1 MTDLTLN
8 TRLTADASGLNA
20 QLRQGEQG
28 VKHFA
33 AEAEAAA
40 KRQVEALQANTA
52 AVRELMETYGRSRS
66 QSPANPSV
74 PREMNAQ
81 AQAMRRARAEANLLA
96 NANRQLPMQIS
107 DIATSLAS
115 GMPAWLVAIQQGGQL
130 RDSYNGILPAGR
142 AILNLFTLQ
151 RVAIGGVVGAA
162 AALTAAYFAGQAES
176 QAYARAITLSGGAA
190 GVTAGQMDQ
199 MARSIDGVVG
209 TQRAAAAVLAQ
220 LAEGGRVSRASLQGV
235 AETVVRMERDLGI
248 ATDEAVGMFEALGRE
263 PVKAAAKLN
272 EQFNFLTV
280 DIYEQIKA
288 LQEQGREMDAAA
300 LAQGTFAAAMAE
312 RAQQTEERLG
322 SLQRAWRWVKD
333 GAAEAWDAM
342 LGIGREATLE
352 QRLAQVTAQIQR
364 MEAAPT
370 AGISDSRLAVRRD
383 TIDALRQ
390 EQAALQELQRMQ
402 QRSADQQAA
411 QASATRAYIA
421 AEKERQ
427 DAARRAEQER
437 ERAAERAAREAER
450 RRAEAERDARAEEE
464 RFARELQ
471 AWQDRTAAAILA
483 DEARAR
489 AQAEG
494 EAARL
499 EDSNRALGEEIQAL
513 GLTGRALLAVEQA
526 RISSAIATKE
536 QTLASMVAARNGYD
550 SETLAI
556 ERQIAALR
564 ERQGLLAQR
573 AVRQEGID
581 QQRGFEEVRRQEEA
595 DAKRRTEAFSDSIA
609 TGILEGY
616 RQGRSLTDI
625 FLQELKAQFAKTVLQ
640 PVIQPL
646 AQSGSDLLTMLIN
659 GAVNLFGGGGASG
672 SMTDPGDTGPPG
684 PRAGGGR
691 MEPYGDYWVGE
702 NGPERVR
709 MGGRGAYVYPAH
721 ASMGGDGRR
730 AATAPVQVLNISVDS
745 RTDRAEVYADIARA
759 VQAGTAQMVDM
770 MRRGEV

>member
-20 QLRQGEQG
+20 ALRDGAGG
-28 VKHFA
+28 VRQFSA
-33 AEAEAAA
+33 QAE
-40 KRQVEALQANTA
+40 TA
-52 AVRELMETYGRSRS
+52 ARQAAQAGQQMVG
-66 QSPANPSV
+66 A
-74 PREMNAQ
+74 AQ
-81 AQAMRRARAEANLLA
+81 AQGAALRAQQEAMRRARAEANLLA
-96 NANRQLPMQIS
+96 NANRQLPMQIT
-107 DIATSLAS
+107 DIVTSLAS
-115 GMPAWLVAIQQGGQL
+115 GMPAWMVAIQQGGQL

-142 AILNLFTLQ
+142 AIAGLFNVQ
-151 RVAIGGVVGAA
+151 RLAIGGLVGGL

-176 QAYARAITLSGGAA
+176 QAHARAVTLSGGAA

-199 MARSIDGVVG
+199 MARSIDNTVG
-209 TQRAAAAVLAQ
+209 TQRAAAAVLVQ

-248 ATDEAVGMFEALGRE
+248 ATEEAVGMFEALGRE

-280 DIYEQIKA
+280 AVYEQIRA
-288 LQEQGREMDAAA
+288 LQEQGRELDAAA
-300 LAQGTFAAAMAE
+300 LAQATFANAMSE

-322 SLQRAWRWVKD
+322 TLQRAWRGVKD
-333 GAAEAWDAM
+333 FAAEAWDAM
-342 LGIGREATLE
+342 LGIGRADTAD
-352 QRLAQVTAQIQR
+352 QRLAQITAQIQR

-370 AGISDSRLAVRRD
+370 TGVSETRLAVRRD
-383 TIDALRQ
+383 TIAALRE
-390 EQAALQELQRMQ
+390 EQAALQELQRME
-402 QRSADQQAA
+402 QRSADQRAA
-411 QASATRAYIA
+411 DAAATRAYIA
-421 AEKERQ
+421 GEKERE
-427 DAARRAEQER
+427 DAAKRAERER
-437 ERAAERAAREAER
+437 ERAAEKAAREAER
-450 RRAEAERDARAEEE
+450 RRQEQERAAQADEE
-464 RFARELQ
+464 RFQRELQ
-471 AWQDRTAAAILA
+471 AWQDRTAAAVLA

-494 EAARL
+494 EASRL

-526 RISSAIATKE
+526 RISSTIATKE
-536 QTLASMVAARNGYD
+536 QALASMLAARGGYD

-573 AVRQEGID
+573 TVRQDQVD
-581 QQRGFEEVRRQEEA
+581 QQRTADQARQQEEA
-595 DAKRRTEAFSDSIA
+595 DAKRRTEAFADSISQ
-609 TGILEGY
+609 GILEGY

-625 FLQELKAQFAKTVLQ
+625 FLQELRAQFAKTVLQ

-659 GAVNLFGGGGASG
+659 GAVGLFGGGGGGDTYSN
-672 SMTDPGDTGPPG
+672 PGDTGAPG

-702 NGPERVR
+702 QGPERVR

-721 ASMGGDGRR
+721 ASLGGGSGR
-730 AATAPVQVLNISVDS
+730 AAAVAPQQVLHINIDS
-745 RTDRAEVYADIARA
+745 RTDRAEVMGSVMQAVRA
-759 VQAGTAQMVDM
+759 GNAELLDM